1 MNSRLRFA
9 PILVAAC
16 GASPPATPSSTS
28 PPAPTAASQVF
39 PGCHATAIEPD
50 LKPTPTQVVSTAP
63 TAAGDVWLSTTYL
76 ALTTD
81 PKGQATFRS
90 LMAELLRV
98 LPTTPGLISFE
109 FSTSES
115 CLSARTLAVW
125 RDEASMNAFVRSP
138 AHYAAMRQTNSLSRG
153 TSTFTRW
160 QGGMASANWNQAAK
174 RLAEQDG
181 PYQ

>member
-1 MNSRLRFA
+1 MNPRLV
-9 PILVAAC
+9 IGSMVVAAC
-16 GASPPATPSSTS
+16 GGAPM
-28 PPAPTAASQVF
+28 PPAPSTTASANAAQAY
-39 PGCHATAIEPD
+39 PGCQAPSIEPD
-50 LKPTPTQVVSTAP
+50 LKPTPTQVVNATA
-63 TAAGDVWLSTTYL
+63 TTAGDVWISSTYL
-76 ALTTD
+76 ALTPD

-90 LMAELLRV
+90 LMTELLRV
-98 LPTTPGLISFE
+98 LPSTPGLISFE

-138 AHYAAMRQTNSLSRG
+138 AHYAAMRQSNSLSRG

-160 QGGMASANWNQAAK
+160 QGPIGSATWSHAAK
-174 RLAEQDG
+174 VLAEQDG

>member
-1 MNSRLRFA
+1 MNLRFVFA
-9 PILVAAC
+9 SMVVAAC
-16 GASPPATPSSTS
+16 GA
-28 PPAPTAASQVF
+28 APTPTPTSTARQPTASNAY
-39 PGCHATAIEPD
+39 PGCHATAVEPD
-50 LKPTPTQVVSTAP
+50 LKPTPTQVVN
-63 TAAGDVWLSTTYL
+63 AASAAKGDVWISSTYL
-76 ALTTD
+76 ALTPD

-125 RDEASMNAFVRSP
+125 RDEAAMDDFVRSP
-138 AHYAAMRQTNSLSRG
+138 AHYAAMRQSNSLSRG

-160 QGGMASANWNQAAK
+160 HGPIESATWDHATHV
-174 RLAEQDG
+174 LAQQDG